1 MKKQGGKKKML
12 KNKEELLNKI
22 NNDLKSIL
30 SEKRYKHSLG
40 VMKKAEELAMIYGVD
55 INIAKLVGL
64 AHDIGKEFSDEGML
78 KYARENNIQVDKVE
92 AVNVG
97 LLHAKIGADI
107 CKKKYNFTI
116 EMQNAIKYHTVGN
129 ENMDLL
135 AKIIFVADKT
145 EEGRNY
151 KDETK
156 NEQLQKVRELSKKNL
171 DEALLYE
178 IDSSLIYTI
187 QKHKLVHTDS
197 ILTRNKLLKDGTN
210 K

>member
-1 MKKQGGKKKML
+1 MEKL
-12 KNKEELLNKI
+12 NNISAEELLNRI
-22 NNDLKSIL
+22 NSDLKNTL

-40 VMKKAEELAMIYGVD
+40 VMKKAVELASIYGID
-55 INIAKLVGL
+55 TNIAKLTGL
-64 AHDIGKEFSDEGML
+64 AHDIGKEFPDEEML
-78 KYARENNIQVDKVE
+78 KYAKENNIEVDNIE
-92 AVNVG
+92 EVNVG

-151 KDETK
+151 KDEAK

-178 IDSSLIYTI
+178 IDSSLTYTI
-187 QKHKLVHTDS
+187 QKHKLVHMDS
-197 ILTRNKLLKDGTN
+197 ILTRNKLLKDGAN

>member
-1 MKKQGGKKKML
+1 MEKFE
-12 KNKEELLNKI
+12 NIEVEELLKRI
-22 NNDLKSIL
+22 DSDLKNTL
-30 SEKRYKHSLG
+30 SEKRYKHSLR
-40 VMKKAEELAMIYGVD
+40 VMKKAEELALIYGVD
-55 INIAKLVGL
+55 VNIAKLTGL
-64 AHDIGKEFSDEGML
+64 AHDIGKEYSDEEML
-78 KYARENNIQVDKVE
+78 KYAKENNIEVDSVE
-92 AVNVG
+92 EVNVG

-107 CKKKYNFTI
+107 CKKKYNFTE

-151 KDETK
+151 KKEEK
-156 NEQLQKVRELSKKNL
+156 NEQLQKVRELSKIDIN
-171 DEALLYE
+171 EALLYE

-197 ILTRNKLLKDGTN
+197 ILTRNKLLKDDAN

>member
-1 MKKQGGKKKML
+1 MEKLNNISVG
-12 KNKEELLNKI
+12 ELLSRI
-22 NNDLKSIL
+22 NNDLKNTL

-40 VMKKAEELAMIYGVD
+40 VMKKAEELALIYGVD
-55 INIAKLVGL
+55 VNIAKLTGL
-64 AHDIGKEFSDEGML
+64 AHDIGKEFSDEEML
-78 KYARENNIQVDKVE
+78 KYAKENNIEVDSVE
-92 AVNVG
+92 KVNVG

-151 KDETK
+151 KKEEK
-156 NEQLQKVRELSKKNL
+156 NEQLQKVRELSKIDIN
-171 DEALLYE
+171 EALLYE

-197 ILTRNKLLKDGTN
+197 ILTRNKLLKDGEN
-210 K
+210 V

>member
-1 MKKQGGKKKML
+1 MEKL
-12 KNKEELLNKI
+12 NNISVEELLSRI
-22 NNDLKSIL
+22 NNDLKNTL

-40 VMKKAEELAMIYGVD
+40 VMKKAEELASIYGID
-55 INIAKLVGL
+55 TNIAKLTGL
-64 AHDIGKEFSDEGML
+64 AHDIGKEFSDEEML
-78 KYARENNIQVDKVE
+78 KYAKENNIEVDNVE
-92 AVNVG
+92 KVNVG

-151 KDETK
+151 KKEEK
-156 NEQLQKVRELSKKNL
+156 NEQLQRVRELSKIDIN
-171 DEALLYE
+171 EALLYE

-197 ILTRNKLLKDGTN
+197 ILTRNKLLKDGEN
-210 K
+210 V

>member
-1 MKKQGGKKKML
+1 ME
-12 KNKEELLNKI
+12 KELENKI
-22 NNDLKSIL
+22 NQEVKAIL
-30 SEKRYKHSLG
+30 SEKRYMHSLG
-40 VMKKAEELAMIYGVD
+40 VMKKAEELALIYGID
-55 INIAKLVGL
+55 INTAKLTGL
-64 AHDIGKEFSDEGML
+64 AHDIGKEFSDEEML
-78 KYARENNIQVDKVE
+78 KYVKENNIQVDNVE

-151 KDETK
+151 KDEAK
-156 NEQLQKVRELSKKNL
+156 NEQLQKVRELSKKNI

-197 ILTRNKLLKDGTN
+197 ILTRNKLLKDGAN

>member
-1 MKKQGGKKKML
+1 MEKFE
-12 KNKEELLNKI
+12 NIEVEELLKRI
-22 NNDLKSIL
+22 DSDLKSTL

-40 VMKKAEELAMIYGVD
+40 VMKKAEELALIYGVD
-55 INIAKLVGL
+55 VNIAKLTGL
-64 AHDIGKEFSDEGML
+64 AHDIGKEYSDEEML
-78 KYARENNIQVDKVE
+78 KYAKENNIEVDSVE
-92 AVNVG
+92 EVNVG

-107 CKKKYNFTI
+107 CKKKYNFTE

-151 KDETK
+151 KKEEK
-156 NEQLQKVRELSKKNL
+156 NEQLQKVRELSKIDIN
-171 DEALLYE
+171 EALLYE

-197 ILTRNKLLKDGTN
+197 ILTRNKLIKDGEN
-210 K
+210 V

>member
-1 MKKQGGKKKML
+1 MEKLNNISVG
-12 KNKEELLNKI
+12 ELLSRI
-22 NNDLKSIL
+22 NNDLKNTL

-40 VMKKAEELAMIYGVD
+40 VMKKAEELASIYGID
-55 INIAKLVGL
+55 TNIAKLTGL
-64 AHDIGKEFSDEGML
+64 AHDIGKEFSDEEML
-78 KYARENNIQVDKVE
+78 KYAKENNIEVDNVE
-92 AVNVG
+92 KVNVG

-151 KDETK
+151 KKEEK
-156 NEQLQKVRELSKKNL
+156 NEQLQRVRELSKIDIN
-171 DEALLYE
+171 EALLYE

-197 ILTRNKLLKDGTN
+197 ILTRNKLLKDDAN

>member
-1 MKKQGGKKKML
+1 
-12 KNKEELLNKI
+12 
-22 NNDLKSIL
+22 
-30 SEKRYKHSLG
+30 
-40 VMKKAEELAMIYGVD
+40 MKKAEELALIYGVD
-55 INIAKLVGL
+55 VNIAKLTGL
-64 AHDIGKEFSDEGML
+64 AHDIGKEYSDEEML
-78 KYARENNIQVDKVE
+78 KYAKENNIEVDSVE
-92 AVNVG
+92 EVNVG

-107 CKKKYNFTI
+107 CKKKYNFTE

-151 KDETK
+151 KKEEK
-156 NEQLQKVRELSKKNL
+156 NEQLQKVRELSKIDIN
-171 DEALLYE
+171 EALLYE

-197 ILTRNKLLKDGTN
+197 ILTRNKLLKDDAN
-210 K
+210 V

>member
-1 MKKQGGKKKML
+1 MEKL
-12 KNKEELLNKI
+12 ENIEVEELLKKI
-22 NNDLKSIL
+22 DSDLKSTL

-40 VMKKAEELAMIYGVD
+40 VMKKAEELALIYGVD
-55 INIAKLVGL
+55 VNKAKLTGL
-64 AHDIGKEFSDEGML
+64 AHDIGKEFSDEEML
-78 KYARENNIQVDKVE
+78 KYAKENNIEVDNVE
-92 AVNVG
+92 EVNVG

-107 CKKKYNFTI
+107 CKKKYNFTL

-151 KDETK
+151 KKDEK
-156 NEQLQKVRELSKKNL
+156 NEQLQKVRELSKIDINK
-171 DEALLYE
+171 ALLYE

-197 ILTRNKLLKDGTN
+197 ILTRNKLLKDGVN
-210 K
+210 I

>member
-1 MKKQGGKKKML
+1 MEKL
-12 KNKEELLNKI
+12 ENIEVEELLKRI
-22 NNDLKSIL
+22 DSDLKSTL

-40 VMKKAEELAMIYGVD
+40 VMKKAEELALIYGVD
-55 INIAKLVGL
+55 VNIAKLTGL
-64 AHDIGKEFSDEGML
+64 AHDIGKEFSDEEML
-78 KYARENNIQVDKVE
+78 KYAKENNIEVDSLEK
-92 AVNVG
+92 VNVG

-107 CKKKYNFTI
+107 CKKKYNFTE

-151 KDETK
+151 KKEEK
-156 NEQLQKVRELSKKNL
+156 NEQLQKVRELSKIDIN
-171 DEALLYE
+171 EALLYE

-197 ILTRNKLLKDGTN
+197 ILTRNKLLKDGAN

>member
-1 MKKQGGKKKML
+1 MRYQL
-12 KNKEELLNKI
+12 KRI
-22 NNDLKSIL
+22 DSDLKSTL

-40 VMKKAEELAMIYGVD
+40 VMKKAEELALIYGVD
-55 INIAKLVGL
+55 VNIAKLTGL
-64 AHDIGKEFSDEGML
+64 AHDIGKEFSDEEML
-78 KYARENNIQVDKVE
+78 KYAKENNIEVDSLEK
-92 AVNVG
+92 VNVG

-107 CKKKYNFTI
+107 CKKKYNFTE

-151 KDETK
+151 KKEEK
-156 NEQLQKVRELSKKNL
+156 NEQLQKVRELSKIDIN
-171 DEALLYE
+171 EALLYE

-197 ILTRNKLLKDGTN
+197 ILTRNKLLKDGEN
-210 K
+210 V

>member
-1 MKKQGGKKKML
+1 MEKLNNISVG
-12 KNKEELLNKI
+12 ELLSRI
-22 NNDLKSIL
+22 NNDLKNTL

-40 VMKKAEELAMIYGVD
+40 VMKKAEELALIYGVD
-55 INIAKLVGL
+55 VNIAKLTGL
-64 AHDIGKEFSDEGML
+64 AHDIGKEFSDEEML
-78 KYARENNIQVDKVE
+78 KYAKENNIEVDSVE
-92 AVNVG
+92 EVNVG

-107 CKKKYNFTI
+107 CKKKYNFTE

-151 KDETK
+151 KKEEK
-156 NEQLQKVRELSKKNL
+156 NEQLQKVRELSKIDINK
-171 DEALLYE
+171 ALLYE

-197 ILTRNKLLKDGTN
+197 ILTRNKLLKDGEN
-210 K
+210 V

>member
-1 MKKQGGKKKML
+1 MEKLNNISVG
-12 KNKEELLNKI
+12 ELLSRI
-22 NNDLKSIL
+22 NNDLKNTL

-40 VMKKAEELAMIYGVD
+40 VMKKAEELASIYGID
-55 INIAKLVGL
+55 TNIAKLTGL
-64 AHDIGKEFSDEGML
+64 AHDIGKEFSDEEML
-78 KYARENNIQVDKVE
+78 KYAKENNIEVDNVE
-92 AVNVG
+92 KVNVG

-107 CKKKYNFTI
+107 CKKKYNFTL

-151 KDETK
+151 KKDEK
-156 NEQLQKVRELSKKNL
+156 NEQLQKVRELSKIDINK
-171 DEALLYE
+171 ALLYE

-197 ILTRNKLLKDGTN
+197 ILTRNKLLKDGVN
-210 K
+210 I

>member
-1 MKKQGGKKKML
+1 MEKLNNISVG
-12 KNKEELLNKI
+12 ELLSRI
-22 NNDLKSIL
+22 NNDLKSTL

-40 VMKKAEELAMIYGVD
+40 VMKKAEELALIYGVD
-55 INIAKLVGL
+55 VNIAKLTGL
-64 AHDIGKEFSDEGML
+64 AHDIGKEFSDEEML
-78 KYARENNIQVDKVE
+78 KYAKENNIEVDSVE
-92 AVNVG
+92 KVNVG

-151 KDETK
+151 KKEEK
-156 NEQLQKVRELSKKNL
+156 NEQLQKVRELSKIDIN
-171 DEALLYE
+171 EALLYE

-197 ILTRNKLLKDGTN
+197 ILTRNKLLKDGEN
-210 K
+210 V

>member
-1 MKKQGGKKKML
+1 ME
-12 KNKEELLNKI
+12 NVNELLNRI
-22 NNDLKSIL
+22 NNDLKNTL

-40 VMKKAEELAMIYGVD
+40 VMKKAEELALIYGID
-55 INIAKLVGL
+55 TNIAKLTGL
-64 AHDIGKEFSDEGML
+64 AHDIGKEFSDEEML
-78 KYARENNIQVDKVE
+78 KYAKENNIQVDNVE

-107 CKKKYNFTI
+107 CKKKYNFTE

-151 KDETK
+151 KKDEK
-156 NEQLQKVRELSKKNL
+156 NEQLQKVRELSKIDINK
-171 DEALLYE
+171 ALLYE

-197 ILTRNKLLKDGTN
+197 ILTRNKLLKDGVN
-210 K
+210 I

>member
-1 MKKQGGKKKML
+1 ME
-12 KNKEELLNKI
+12 NINELLNRI
-22 NNDLKSIL
+22 NNDLKNTL

-40 VMKKAEELAMIYGVD
+40 VMKKAEELASIYGIDTNV
-55 INIAKLVGL
+55 AKLTGL
-64 AHDIGKEFSDEGML
+64 AHDIGKEFSDEEML
-78 KYARENNIQVDKVE
+78 KYAKENNIEVDNVE
-92 AVNVG
+92 KVNVG

-107 CKKKYNFTI
+107 CKKKYNFTL

-151 KDETK
+151 KKDEK
-156 NEQLQKVRELSKKNL
+156 NEQLQKVRELSKIDINK
-171 DEALLYE
+171 ALLYE

-187 QKHKLVHTDS
+187 QKHKLVHVDS

-210 K
+210 Q

>member
-1 MKKQGGKKKML
+1 MEKL
-12 KNKEELLNKI
+12 ENIEVEELLKKI
-22 NNDLKSIL
+22 DSDLKSTL

-40 VMKKAEELAMIYGVD
+40 VMKKAEELALIYGVD
-55 INIAKLVGL
+55 VNKAKLTGL
-64 AHDIGKEFSDEGML
+64 AHDIGKEFSDEEML
-78 KYARENNIQVDKVE
+78 KYAKENNIEVDNVE
-92 AVNVG
+92 EVNVG

-107 CKKKYNFTI
+107 CKKKYNFTL

-151 KDETK
+151 KKDEK
-156 NEQLQKVRELSKKNL
+156 NEQLQKVRELSKIDIN
-171 DEALLYE
+171 EALLYE

-197 ILTRNKLLKDGTN
+197 ILTRNKLLKDGA
-210 K
+210 KI

>member
-1 MKKQGGKKKML
+1 MEKL
-12 KNKEELLNKI
+12 NNISVEELLNRI
-22 NNDLKSIL
+22 NNDLKNTL

-40 VMKKAEELAMIYGVD
+40 VMKKAEELASIYGIDTNV
-55 INIAKLVGL
+55 AKLTGL
-64 AHDIGKEFSDEGML
+64 AHDIGKEFSDEEML
-78 KYARENNIQVDKVE
+78 KYAKENNIEVDNVE
-92 AVNVG
+92 KVNVG

-107 CKKKYNFTI
+107 CKKKYNFTL

-151 KDETK
+151 KKDEK
-156 NEQLQKVRELSKKNL
+156 NEQLQKVRELSKIDINK
-171 DEALLYE
+171 ALLYE

-197 ILTRNKLLKDGTN
+197 ILTRNKLLKDGEN
-210 K
+210 V

>member
-1 MKKQGGKKKML
+1 MEKFNNIKV
-12 KNKEELLNKI
+12 EELLNRI
-22 NNDLKSIL
+22 NSDLKSML

-64 AHDIGKEFSDEGML
+64 AHDIGKEFSDEEML

>member
-1 MKKQGGKKKML
+1 MEKL
-12 KNKEELLNKI
+12 ENIEVEELLKRI
-22 NNDLKSIL
+22 DSDLKSTL

-40 VMKKAEELAMIYGVD
+40 VMKKAEELALIYGVD
-55 INIAKLVGL
+55 VNIAKLTGL
-64 AHDIGKEFSDEGML
+64 AHDIGKEYSDEEML
-78 KYARENNIQVDKVE
+78 KYAKENNIEVDSVE
-92 AVNVG
+92 EVNVG

-107 CKKKYNFTI
+107 CKKKYNFTE

-151 KDETK
+151 KKDEK
-156 NEQLQKVRELSKKNL
+156 NEQLQKVRELSKIDINK
-171 DEALLYE
+171 ALLYE

-187 QKHKLVHTDS
+187 QKHKLVHVDS

-210 K
+210 Q

>member
-1 MKKQGGKKKML
+1 
-12 KNKEELLNKI
+12 
-22 NNDLKSIL
+22 
-30 SEKRYKHSLG
+30 
-40 VMKKAEELAMIYGVD
+40 
-55 INIAKLVGL
+55 
-64 AHDIGKEFSDEGML
+64 
-78 KYARENNIQVDKVE
+78 
-92 AVNVG
+92 
-97 LLHAKIGADI
+97 
-107 CKKKYNFTI
+107 
-116 EMQNAIKYHTVGN
+116 MQNAIKYHTVGN

-151 KDETK
+151 KDEAK
-156 NEQLQKVRELSKKNL
+156 NKQLQKVRELSKKNI

-197 ILTRNKLLKDGTN
+197 ILTRNKLLKDGAN

>member
-1 MKKQGGKKKML
+1 MEKL
-12 KNKEELLNKI
+12 ENIEVEELLKRI
-22 NNDLKSIL
+22 DSDLKSTL

-40 VMKKAEELAMIYGVD
+40 VMKKAEELALIYGVD
-55 INIAKLVGL
+55 VNIAKLTGL
-64 AHDIGKEFSDEGML
+64 AHDIGKEFSDEEML
-78 KYARENNIQVDKVE
+78 KYAKENNIEVDSLEK
-92 AVNVG
+92 VNVG

-107 CKKKYNFTI
+107 CKKKYNFTE

-151 KDETK
+151 KKEEK
-156 NEQLQKVRELSKKNL
+156 NEQLQKVRELSKIDIN
-171 DEALLYE
+171 EALLYE

-197 ILTRNKLLKDGTN
+197 ILTRNKLLKDGEN
-210 K
+210 V